1 MQVPRV
7 LSGRRKIASEPKR
20 ESSQEL
26 RRLQALVE
34 AGDNDAVDKAVDE
47 LIRNKSELVD
57 LLLEKKEKYI
67 RHSGMAPV
75 FKAIGCG
82 VSRYNSSTEI
92 QEMLNRSAATIARA
106 NAVLDAA
113 NPRAKNAI
121 NSEKEE

>member
-57 LLLEKKEKYI
+57 LLLEKKEKY
-67 RHSGMAPV
+67 
-75 FKAIGCG
+75 
-82 VSRYNSSTEI
+82 
-92 QEMLNRSAATIARA
+92 
-106 NAVLDAA
+106 
-113 NPRAKNAI
+113 
-121 NSEKEE
+121 